1 MPIFEIRLTDQAGG
15 IISIYGMTT
24 SPKMPWLMSAV
35 IRNLEVRGS
44 TMGSRKEFADM
55 VKFVESKNTK
65 PVVSRV
71 VSGIDNLDGIN
82 SLFEDM
88 KSSSQFGK
96 LVVEISKEGGASSK
110 L

>member
-1 MPIFEIRLTDQAGG
+1 
-15 IISIYGMTT
+15 
-24 SPKMPWLMSAV
+24 MSAV
-35 IRNLEVRGS
+35 IRNIEVRGS

-55 VKFVESKNTK
+55 VNFIASTKTK

-88 KSSSQFGK
+88 KNASQFGK
-96 LVVEISKEGGASSK
+96 LVVEVSKERASSK

>member
-1 MPIFEIRLTDQAGG
+1 MQPGG
-15 IISIYGMTT
+15 IISIYGMTI
-24 SPKMPWLMSAV
+24 SPKMPFLMSAV
-35 IRNLEVRGS
+35 MKNIEVRGS

-55 VKFVESKNTK
+55 VEFVRSKNMK
-65 PVVSRV
+65 PVVSRS

-88 KSSSQFGK
+88 KNSSQFGK
-96 LVVEISKEGGASSK
+96 LVIEIAKDNEISSK

>member
-1 MPIFEIRLTDQAGG
+1 
-15 IISIYGMTT
+15 
-24 SPKMPWLMSAV
+24 MPWLMSAV

-55 VKFVESKNTK
+55 VKFIESKKMRPT
-65 PVVSRV
+65 VSRV
-71 VSGIDNLDGIN
+71 VNGIDNLDGIN

-96 LVVEISKEGGASSK
+96 LVVQISKDSSK

>member
-1 MPIFEIRLTDQAGG
+1 
-15 IISIYGMTT
+15 MTV

-55 VKFVESKNTK
+55 VKFIESTK
-65 PVVSRV
+65 MRPTVSRV

-96 LVVEISKEGGASSK
+96 LVVQISKDSSK